1 MGILRHPSH
10 PEAGELHDVTTS
22 SGRDPTRRLENLGM
36 NKRLKRRLVGQPL
49 ATEDEQH
56 QRLGIPTA
64 LAVFASDAISSTAY
78 ASQEILIVLIPVA
91 GLSIALNQLV
101 PISIIV
107 MVLLVLVITSYR
119 QTIFAYPNGGGSY
132 VVSRENLGE
141 TPSLIAGASLLVDY
155 ILTVAVSVSAGV
167 AAITSAFPALR
178 PERVEIC
185 LGFIAIMTIA
195 NLRGLKESGRLFA
208 GPTYVYVLA
217 LFALISYG
225 LFRLATGS
233 LEPLA
238 PNTEALEELTHGNE
252 LTGLTVLIFLR
263 AFSSGAVA
271 LTGVEA
277 ISNGVP
283 AFKKPESKHAATTLL
298 LMGTILGT
306 FFFGISVLAHRLRPT
321 PSESETLLSIM
332 GREVFN
338 GETLPYYILQF
349 STFAILILAANTAFA
364 DFPRVTSI
372 LAQDGYLPAQL
383 KNRGDRLVFSN
394 GILAL
399 AAVAA
404 LLIVAFSGDTSKLIP
419 LYAVGVFAG
428 FTLSQ
433 MGMVRHHQRLRE
445 PSWKRGVVVNA
456 IGAVATFIVL
466 IVVVVSKFAI
476 GAWIPVVLIPIIVY
490 MFRRIKRHYNEVRR
504 ALKVEPGDHIPR
516 HSHTVVILV
525 GSVNLGVLKA
535 VAYARSMRPDRLV
548 AISVVTS
555 AEEETA
561 VVDAWEKFELPVE
574 LRTVF
579 SPFRDLTGPV
589 MQLID
594 ELDDE
599 RPDDVVT
606 VVIPEFVVEHWW
618 DQALHNQS
626 AMMIKNKLRQRPN
639 TAILSVPIQIG
650 DLNQIESTNEVP

>member
-1 MGILRHPSH
+1 
-10 PEAGELHDVTTS
+10 
-22 SGRDPTRRLENLGM
+22 M
-36 NKRLKRRLVGQPL
+36 NSRFKRRLVGTPL

-78 ASQEILIVLIPVA
+78 ASQEILLVLIPVA
-91 GLSIALNQLV
+91 GLAIALDQLI

-119 QTIFAYPNGGGSY
+119 QTIFAYPGGGGSY

-141 TPSLIAGASLLVDY
+141 TPALVAGASLLVDY

-185 LGFIAIMTIA
+185 LAFIAIMTMA
-195 NLRGLKESGRLFA
+195 NLRGMKESGRLFA
-208 GPTYVYVLA
+208 GPTYVYIVSLG
-217 LFALISYG
+217 LLISVG

-233 LEPLA
+233 LDPMV
-238 PNTEALEELTHGNE
+238 PDTEALNE
-252 LTGLTVLIFLR
+252 LTGGGELAGLTVLIFLR

-271 LTGVEA
+271 LTGIEA

-283 AFKKPESKHAATTLL
+283 AFKRPESKHAATTLL
-298 LMGTILGT
+298 LMGTILAT
-306 FFFGISVLAHRLRPT
+306 FFFGISLLASRLRPT
-321 PSESETLLSIM
+321 PNESETLLSIM
-332 GREVFN
+332 GREVFS
-338 GETLPYYILQF
+338 GETLPYFILQF

-364 DFPRVTSI
+364 DFPRVGSI
-372 LAQDGYLPAQL
+372 LAADGFLPAQL

-394 GILAL
+394 GIITL
-399 AAVAA
+399 AAVAS
-404 LLIVAFSGDTSKLIP
+404 LLIVVFSGDTSKLIP
-419 LYAVGVFAG
+419 LYAVGVFCG

-433 MGMVRHHQRLRE
+433 IGMVRHHQKIRE
-445 PSWKRGVVVNA
+445 SGWKRGAVVNV
-456 IGAVATFIVL
+456 IGAIATFIVL
-466 IVVVVSKFAI
+466 MVVLVSKFTI
-476 GAWIPVVLIPIIVY
+476 GAWIPAVLIPIIVY
-490 MFRRIKRHYNEVRR
+490 GFRRIKRHYDSVRS
-504 ALKVEPGDHIPR
+504 ALRVEPGDHVPR

-561 VVDAWEKFELPVE
+561 VVDAWEEFELPVE
-574 LRTVF
+574 LRTIF

-589 MQLID
+589 MRLID

-626 AMMIKNKLRQRPN
+626 ALMIKTKLRQRPN
-639 TAILSVPIQIG
+639 TAILSVPIQVG
-650 DLNQIESTNEVP
+650 DLGELESTKEAP

>member
-1 MGILRHPSH
+1 
-10 PEAGELHDVTTS
+10 
-22 SGRDPTRRLENLGM
+22 M
-36 NKRLKRRLVGQPL
+36 NSRFKRRIVGTPL

-78 ASQEILIVLIPVA
+78 ASQEILLVLIPVA
-91 GLSIALNQLV
+91 GLAIALDQLI

-119 QTIFAYPNGGGSY
+119 QTIFAYPGGGGSY

-141 TPSLIAGASLLVDY
+141 TPALVAGASLLVDY

-178 PERVEIC
+178 PERVGIC
-185 LGFIAIMTIA
+185 LAFIAIMTMA
-195 NLRGLKESGRLFA
+195 NLRGMKESGRLFA
-208 GPTYVYVLA
+208 GPTYVYIVSLG
-217 LFALISYG
+217 LLISVG

-233 LEPLA
+233 LDPMV
-238 PNTEALEELTHGNE
+238 PDTEALNE
-252 LTGLTVLIFLR
+252 LTGGGELAGLTVLIFLR

-271 LTGVEA
+271 LTGIEA

-298 LMGTILGT
+298 LMGTILAT
-306 FFFGISVLAHRLRPT
+306 FFFGISLLASRLRPT
-321 PSESETLLSIM
+321 PNEGETLLSIM
-332 GREVFN
+332 GREVFS
-338 GETLPYYILQF
+338 GETLPYFILQF

-364 DFPRVTSI
+364 DFPRVGSI
-372 LAQDGYLPAQL
+372 LAADGFLPAQL

-394 GILAL
+394 GIITL
-399 AAVAA
+399 AAVAS
-404 LLIVAFSGDTSKLIP
+404 LLIVVFSGDTSKLIP
-419 LYAVGVFAG
+419 LYAVGVFCG

-433 MGMVRHHQRLRE
+433 IGMVRHHQRIRE
-445 PSWKRGVVVNA
+445 PGWKRGAVVNV
-456 IGAVATFIVL
+456 IGAIATFIVL
-466 IVVVVSKFAI
+466 MVVLVSKFTI
-476 GAWIPVVLIPIIVY
+476 GAWIPAVLIPIIVY
-490 MFRRIKRHYNEVRR
+490 VFRRIKRHYDSVRS
-504 ALKVEPGDHIPR
+504 ALRVEPGDHVPR

-574 LRTVF
+574 LRTIF

-589 MQLID
+589 MRLID

-626 AMMIKNKLRQRPN
+626 ALMIKTKLRQRPN
-639 TAILSVPIQIG
+639 TAILSVPIQVG
-650 DLNQIESTNEVP
+650 DLGELESTKEAP

>member
-1 MGILRHPSH
+1 
-10 PEAGELHDVTTS
+10 
-22 SGRDPTRRLENLGM
+22 M
-36 NKRLKRRLVGQPL
+36 NSRFKRRIVGTPL

-78 ASQEILIVLIPVA
+78 ASQEILLVLIPVA
-91 GLSIALNQLV
+91 GLAIALDQLI

-119 QTIFAYPNGGGSY
+119 QTIFAYPGGGGSY

-141 TPSLIAGASLLVDY
+141 TPALVAGASLLVDY

-178 PERVEIC
+178 PERVGIC
-185 LGFIAIMTIA
+185 LAFIAIMTMA
-195 NLRGLKESGRLFA
+195 NLRGMKESGRLFA
-208 GPTYVYVLA
+208 GPTYVYIVSLG
-217 LFALISYG
+217 LLISVG

-233 LEPLA
+233 LDPMV
-238 PNTEALEELTHGNE
+238 PDTEALNE
-252 LTGLTVLIFLR
+252 LTGGGELAGLTVLIFLR

-271 LTGVEA
+271 LTGIEA

-298 LMGTILGT
+298 LMGTILAT
-306 FFFGISVLAHRLRPT
+306 FFFGISLLASRLRPT
-321 PSESETLLSIM
+321 PNEGETLLSIM
-332 GREVFN
+332 GREVFS
-338 GETLPYYILQF
+338 GETLPYFILQF

-364 DFPRVTSI
+364 DFPRVGSI
-372 LAQDGYLPAQL
+372 LAADGFLPAQL

-394 GILAL
+394 GIITL
-399 AAVAA
+399 AAVAS
-404 LLIVAFSGDTSKLIP
+404 LLIVVFSGDTSKLIP
-419 LYAVGVFAG
+419 LYAVGVFCG

-433 MGMVRHHQRLRE
+433 IGMVRHHQRIRE
-445 PSWKRGVVVNA
+445 PGWKRGAVVNV
-456 IGAVATFIVL
+456 IGAIATFIVL
-466 IVVVVSKFAI
+466 MVVLVSKFTI
-476 GAWIPVVLIPIIVY
+476 GAWIPAVLIPIIVY
-490 MFRRIKRHYNEVRR
+490 GFRRIKRHYDSVRS
-504 ALKVEPGDHIPR
+504 ALRVEPGDHVPR

-574 LRTVF
+574 LRTIF

-589 MQLID
+589 MRLID

-626 AMMIKNKLRQRPN
+626 ALMIKTKLRQRPN
-639 TAILSVPIQIG
+639 TAILSVPIQVG
-650 DLNQIESTNEVP
+650 DLGELESTKEAP